1 MKFDIRHH
9 NPDPAHIKSI
19 IAGKGLSNAQAARLI
34 GVSTR
39 TVDAWTSAND
49 VNHRKCS
56 YAHQWAL
63 ESIPAFSKPSKD
75 SQESKT
81 AAQEP

>member
-1 MKFDIRHH
+1 MPPKFDIRHH

-49 VNHRKCS
+49 VNHRRCS

-63 ESIPAFSKPSKD
+63 ESLEARKAHPK
-75 SQESKT
+75 
-81 AAQEP
+81 